1 MEISDFLSIYGNFWV
16 FWVLLGFSGFLD
28 IPSSFW
34 VFLVLS
40 GYLWIFLIFLA
51 LPQKQGK
58 GAQQKYEC
66 AIKIKR
72 VKTNCFGPYIFG
84 RDERIRTSGLSVP
97 NAALHQT
104 EPHPVALL

>member
-1 MEISDFLSIYGNFWV
+1 MEISVFSGF
-16 FWVLLGFSGFLD
+16 FWVLLGFRGFW
-28 IPSSFW
+28 I
-34 VFLVLS
+34 FLVLS

-97 NAALHQT
+97 NAAL
-104 EPHPVALL
+104 